1 MEFSR
6 CVVIQ
11 NVCDSDFAN
20 PVIHFMAV
28 LGIHANRGT
37 LREDQDYSPILA
49 GLVYCVR
56 VISLELL
63 LPFKGLRGI
72 PEIQNFRDQR
82 RTYLQDGSMGLLSAL
97 ISLLAYAKKIAK
109 NYSNIGAVF

>member
-11 NVCDSDFAN
+11 HVCDSDFAN

-63 LPFKGLRGI
+63 LPSKGLRGI
-72 PEIQNFRDQR
+72 PEIQNFTEERRKYVSSRWLDGPAPFFDQPAR
-82 RTYLQDGSMGLLSAL
+82 LRKEDCQEL
-97 ISLLAYAKKIAK
+97 
-109 NYSNIGAVF
+109 